1 MADFGPTVPIQTSP
15 MDLVIAGERREAEYE
30 WFRYSKI
37 AFPFLL
43 LILGITVALIGLT
56 FQQGDVTLKRI
67 RPGVPRDVEFNPKDQ
82 STENGIPLGNRGLR
96 IAAFI
101 IAYVAIVLIVLVIY
115 IRPAA
120 KIRKALYLFL
130 AILLIVAGVLAWIA
144 FGVDADNVR
153 DATKCN
159 SRDYGNIHPNNG
171 RSPCQSAWSMAVATT
186 AFDAGLGFF
195 AILTG
200 LVLIYAAMKSVRKVP
215 AGVVDAPVE
224 YGVSRTLRQILLL
237 LLFFTFAAAV
247 LLTVFTIVLHS
258 GRDSYESTE
267 AWNIRA
273 FDALK
278 AGWPLKNTRLRLAAC
293 GLIIITILLNLIP
306 FRARVIAYIF
316 GFLLLVGSVIVL
328 IAFAIDVRAVASAKQ
343 LVCPTNFACSY
354 HKYVATII
362 LDILVCFLIVVY
374 VLYEFV
380 FRLAYD
386 ATHASRIVY

>member
-1 MADFGPTVPIQTSP
+1 

-67 RPGVPRDVEFNPKDQ
+67 RPGVPRDIEFNPKDQ
-82 STENGIPLGNRGLR
+82 STENGIPIGNRSLR

-120 KIRKALYLFL
+120 KIRKFLYIGL
-130 AILLIVAGVLAWIA
+130 AVILIIAGILAWIA

-159 SRDYGNIHPNNG
+159 SRDVGSIQPTN
-171 RSPCQSAWSMAVATT
+171 RSPCQSAWAMAVAVTC
-186 AFDAGLGFF
+186 FDAGLGFF
-195 AILTG
+195 SILTG
-200 LVLIYAAMKSVRKVP
+200 LVLIYAAMRSVRKVP
-215 AGVVDAPVE
+215 AGLGVDVPVE
-224 YGVSRTLRQILLL
+224 YGVSHTLRQLLL
-237 LLFFTFAAAV
+237 ILLFFTFAAAV

-258 GRDSYESTE
+258 GRDSYDENE
-267 AWNIRA
+267 AWQTRA
-273 FDALK
+273 FDALRP
-278 AGWPLKNTRLRLAAC
+278 GWPLKNTRLRLAAC
-293 GLIIITILLNLIP
+293 GIIIITILLNLIP

-316 GFLLLVGSVIVL
+316 GFLLLVGSVVVL
-328 IAFAIDVRAVASAKQ
+328 IAFATDLRQMASAKQ
-343 LVCPTNFACSY
+343 LICPTNFTCAY
-354 HKYVATII
+354 NKYVATII

-374 VLYEFV
+374 ILYEYV